1 MFYTRC
7 YVALII
13 MKSTKIEDLDIS
25 IRCYQ
30 LLKNNGI
37 IDIIELTKL
46 KEDDLIKFKGFGSF
60 SLKEIKQ
67 IMSERGLYF
76 NAT

>member
-1 MFYTRC
+1 
-7 YVALII
+7 
-13 MKSTKIEDLDIS
+13 MKSTKIDNLDIS

-37 IDIIELTKL
+37 TDIIELTKI
-46 KEDDLIKFKGFGSF
+46 KEADLIKFKGFGNY

-67 IMSERGLYF
+67 IMSERGLSF

>member
-13 MKSTKIEDLDIS
+13 MKSTKIEDLEIS

-37 IDIIELTKL
+37 TDIIELTKL
-46 KEDDLIKFKGFGSF
+46 NENDLIQFKGFGSF
-60 SLKEIKQ
+60 SLKEVKQ
-67 IMSERGLYF
+67 IMSERGLSF

>member
-1 MFYTRC
+1 
-7 YVALII
+7 
-13 MKSTKIEDLDIS
+13 MKSTKIDDLDIS

-30 LLKNNGI
+30 LLKNNRI
-37 IDIIELTKL
+37 TDIKDLTKI
-46 KEDDLIKFKGFGSF
+46 KESDLIKFRGFGSF

-67 IMSERGLYF
+67 IMVKHGLSF

>member
-1 MFYTRC
+1 
-7 YVALII
+7 

>member
-13 MKSTKIEDLDIS
+13 MKSTKIEDLEIS

-37 IDIIELTKL
+37 TDIIELTKL
-46 KEDDLIKFKGFGSF
+46 KENDLIQFKGFGSF

-67 IMSERGLYF
+67 IMSERGLSF